1 MSDVGEN
8 RPRPTAEESEGVFRA
23 IFEQDAVGVAQIA
36 SETGDFVRI
45 NRRYAEIVGYTVAEM
60 EQLTFQQI
68 THPEDLQEDLANM
81 QRLLAGE
88 TREFSM
94 VKRYFHKDG
103 SIVWI
108 NLTVSPMW
116 EVGEEPTFHIA
127 VVEDVTERKRGES
140 ALQEARDFAE
150 HLVET
155 ANAIVVVLDMQGEIR
170 VFNSAAERI
179 TGYTAEEI
187 DGSNWFEV
195 LVPRERYPEVWLEFE
210 RLMDGGIPQEFENP
224 ILTKDGEERHVVW
237 KNNELIRNGEI
248 VGLVSFGIDITERKR
263 AEESLRESEEQLRT
277 IMQTMPVMVDAFD
290 DEQNIIVWNR
300 ECERVTG
307 YLAEEIVGN
316 PHAME
321 LLYPG
326 AEYREWVM
334 STVRKQEGDFR
345 NLELSLACKNGEA
358 RTVLWSNLSASH
370 PITGWAT
377 WAVGIDI
384 TERKQVM
391 EELAATKGM
400 LEAAISQSPSGIVI
414 ADAPDVTIR
423 LANDA
428 AFGIRGGDPKG
439 LTGIDVTKHSAK
451 WQILR
456 PDASP
461 FPPEQLPLSRAIIDG
476 ELTQGKEFIIRDVDG
491 HDHWVSANAAPIRD
505 EHGQVTAG
513 IVVFHEITDRKQAER
528 EREEL
533 ITRLEAQNAE
543 LERFT
548 YTVSHDLKSPLITI
562 KGYIGML
569 FEDLQESEAESIKSD
584 LIRISKAA
592 DKMGDLLSDLLE
604 LSRIGRL
611 VNAPEDVPLDELA
624 HEALQLV
631 RGQMELR
638 SVQVEVFSGLPV
650 VCGDRTRLVE
660 VLQNLIDNAAK
671 YMGDEAHPRVEIG
684 ARQDKGEVVCYV
696 RDNGIGIER
705 RFHEKVFGLFDQLDP
720 KVEGTGIGLALVRR
734 IVEVHGG
741 RIWIESEGQGRGST
755 FCFTIPAGP
764 SPTTERSIE
773 PESRC

>member
-23 IFEQDAVGVAQIA
+23 IFEQDVVGVAQVA

-94 VKRYFHKDG
+94 VKRYYHKDG

-150 HLVET
+150 HLIET
-155 ANAIVVVLDMQGEIR
+155 ANAMVVVLDTKGEIR
-170 VFNSAAERI
+170 VFNSTAERI
-179 TGYTAEEI
+179 TGYTKEEI
-187 DGSNWFEV
+187 ADRNWFEV
-195 LVPRERYPEVWLEFE
+195 LVPRERYPEVWAEFE
-210 RLMDGGIPQEFENP
+210 RLMDGGIPLEFENP
-224 ILTKDGEERHVVW
+224 ILTTDGEERHIVW
-237 KNNELIRNGEI
+237 KSNELIRNGEI

-263 AEESLRESEEQLRT
+263 TEEALRDREERLRVLFEQAADAIYVSELDGRLIQVNQEACRSTGYTERELLGLNVTDIDAETGTFEEQRSFFESLSSDSTTRIESLHQRKDGSAFPVETT
-277 IMQTMPVMVDAFD
+277 IARLEAPD
-290 DEQNIIVWNR
+290 
-300 ECERVTG
+300 
-307 YLAEEIVGN
+307 
-316 PHAME
+316 
-321 LLYPG
+321 
-326 AEYREWVM
+326 
-334 STVRKQEGDFR
+334 GDR
-345 NLELSLACKNGEA
+345 ILGIA
-358 RTVLWSNLSASH
+358 R
-370 PITGWAT
+370 
-377 WAVGIDI
+377 DI
-384 TERKQVM
+384 TERKRAEDGLRESEGRLREALRMAHLGNWHWNVQTGDVAWS
-391 EELAATKGM
+391 EEVYEIYRLDPKEFTPHIDSIQAFSPWPGDRDRHLELIQRAIEDHQQGFYEQKILRADGTVGCCLSTFQGIYDVEGRLAAM
-400 LEAAISQSPSGIVI
+400 
-414 ADAPDVTIR
+414 
-423 LANDA
+423 
-428 AFGIRGGDPKG
+428 RGTVQD
-439 LTGIDVTKHSAK
+439 
-451 WQILR
+451 
-456 PDASP
+456 
-461 FPPEQLPLSRAIIDG
+461 
-476 ELTQGKEFIIRDVDG
+476 
-491 HDHWVSANAAPIRD
+491 
-505 EHGQVTAG
+505 
-513 IVVFHEITDRKQAER
+513 ITDRKQAER

-584 LIRISKAA
+584 LIRISNAA

-650 VCGDRTRLVE
+650 VRGDRTRLLE

-773 PESRC
+773 PESRG